1 MKSSSSR
8 SSNRAATITE
18 AVLVREARDRGPVRL
33 PANRA
38 DEFIALF
45 NRLYE
50 GVGLELQEPE
60 PTEPEPTEPEPIEP
74 EQKKIPGSP
83 GTTGDRM
90 DDSSASVTDHVT

>member
-1 MKSSSSR
+1 
-8 SSNRAATITE
+8 
-18 AVLVREARDRGPVRL
+18 VRL

-60 PTEPEPTEPEPIEP
+60 PTEPEPTEPEPIEHEPIEP